1 MPAPSDRPEAALCVA
16 SQLKYLA
23 EISAFVA
30 ARAEVAGLTEEQ
42 AFAVQMAVDEACTN
56 AMEHGY
62 GGHEDGEVRLC
73 CYLEG
78 ADFVVEVA
86 DRGKRFDPAEVPM
99 PNLDA
104 PLEEREVGG
113 LGLYLMRRLMDSV
126 EFHFD
131 EQSGNQLVMRKHV
144 K

>member
-1 MPAPSDRPEAALCVA
+1 VPAPSDRPEAALCVA
-16 SQLKYLA
+16 SQLRNLA

-30 ARAEVAGLTEEQ
+30 ARAEAAGLTEEQ

-62 GGHEDGEVRLC
+62 EGHEDGEVRLC

-78 ADFVVEVA
+78 VDFVVEVA
-86 DRGKRFDPAEVPM
+86 DRGKRFDPAEVPV
-99 PNLDA
+99 PHLDA
-104 PLEEREVGG
+104 PLEERAVGG

-126 EFHFD
+126 EFSFD